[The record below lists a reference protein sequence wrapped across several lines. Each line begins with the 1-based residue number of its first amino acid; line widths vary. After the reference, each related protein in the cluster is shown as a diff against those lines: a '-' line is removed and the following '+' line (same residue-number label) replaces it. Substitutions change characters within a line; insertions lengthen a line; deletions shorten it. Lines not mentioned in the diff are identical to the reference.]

1 MCLLT
6 FVFFI
11 KSDPIWDRT
20 RNLQLRRLLLYPIEL
35 LGHQN
40 SGAKV
45 QKIPICRDI
54 MGIFN
59 FNGFKLTVSDHYKIA
74 SIGKWPT

>member
-1 MCLLT
+1 
-6 FVFFI
+6 
-11 KSDPIWDRT
+11 
-20 RNLQLRRLLLYPIEL
+20 

>member
-1 MCLLT
+1 
-6 FVFFI
+6 
-11 KSDPIWDRT
+11 
-20 RNLQLRRLLLYPIEL
+20 

-40 SGAKV
+40 SGAKI

-74 SIGKWPT
+74 SIGKWPTRVICLYHKNIVFRALLNHRLRP